1 MICDFDQ
8 SYERGVIDLWNST
21 LPFDSVSIERFRKQ
35 ILWDDNFDPHLTFVD
50 VESDELVGFV
60 WAVKRRF
67 PYMDRGLEPDR
78 GWINIVFVGSDFQ
91 GRGIGRSLIVEAQ
104 RRLRDQGASRITIAA
119 YSPGYF
125 FRGVDEGA
133 YPKMASILDGLG
145 YRRGEESYR
154 MCRDLYGHTM
164 PPKIAQRKR
173 ELEAEGFSIVEYD
186 DSRSLELLEFTRS
199 EFGGGWKRNCLMAM
213 REGTAP
219 QRVLLV
225 LEPGG
230 RICGFCTRAIDGNPM
245 RFGPI
250 GISQRYRDLGIG
262 SVLLEEAMVAMER
275 RGIHHMFFL
284 STDAP
289 GRRFYE
295 RHGIR
300 AIRTFVGY
308 EKRFE

>member
-1 MICDFDQ
+1 
-8 SYERGVIDLWNST
+8 
-21 LPFDSVSIERFRKQ
+21 
-35 ILWDDNFDPHLTFVD
+35 
-50 VESDELVGFV
+50 
-60 WAVKRRF
+60 
-67 PYMDRGLEPDR
+67 
-78 GWINIVFVGSDFQ
+78 
-91 GRGIGRSLIVEAQ
+91 
-104 RRLRDQGASRITIAA
+104 
-119 YSPGYF
+119 
-125 FRGVDEGA
+125 
-133 YPKMASILDGLG
+133 
-145 YRRGEESYR
+145 

-173 ELEAEGFSIVEYD
+173 ELEAEGYSIVEYD

-308 EKRFE
+308 EKLFE